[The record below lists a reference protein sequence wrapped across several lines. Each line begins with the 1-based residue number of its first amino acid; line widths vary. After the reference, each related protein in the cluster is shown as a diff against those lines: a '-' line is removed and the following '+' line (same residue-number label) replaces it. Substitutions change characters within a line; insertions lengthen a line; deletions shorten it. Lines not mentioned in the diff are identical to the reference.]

1 MGNVY
6 NSKRNNSISLNI
18 QMFRPVKNLKSLAQC
33 IIILWYIQTIK
44 CYTVAKINKP
54 QIQALIKNMKKEN
67 NKEYEE
73 R

>member
-1 MGNVY
+1 
-6 NSKRNNSISLNI
+6 
-18 QMFRPVKNLKSLAQC
+18 MFRPVKNLKSLAQC